1 MKVKM
6 QKGQIDAP
14 QFVNLANTQEQKKI
28 DANNTEANDSK
39 SFARITNTAKQTES
53 IKNISSEN
61 LPQPAVVSAQK
72 DNGESEQIQKE
83 KVPTDLKV
91 KPVNNQ
97 KTEQKQDEGE
107 FLKVQSTTDH
117 EKTRTETIKST
128 SIKTDTQNF
137 KNLANVRDSQIQD
150 QEQATVQSSG
160 KQEKLANQQIA
171 QTIQKPLVQHKNT
184 NDNQAVDSS
193 SKVAT
198 RSNEENQ
205 SLDRSSQTMNMK
217 KAKDGFSASDQMS
230 QTVQKQNT
238 WQITQNN
245 KSSQNIEKTNVQNS
259 STEQP
264 RTQTSSIQDKYAMN
278 PDQTVITQMNQIKQG
293 APTIQQTVQHPSHK
307 RAPVQQNL
315 QEQNITADKPTR
327 TVLSDDAKTQFQTN
341 DLKPQVS
348 YKIVQEQNI
357 ESSKT
362 LKNIQTLRDSESKS
376 TKANLRSSQ
385 QSITN
390 ESQDQQKIVLSR
402 NTLESLVSQSQSNL
416 QSTTENNQKT
426 KERSQKSTQQ
436 SGVIVEN
443 LIASKNSVAPTTS
456 QTPSITVRQAQVII
470 RNAIIQIQ
478 DSTSEFTQFKQ
489 IKRELPDQLKTS
501 QPIKIEN
508 FKLEIARDLKKDSP
522 QIIQQPQP
530 EKLHQTEQIRELMN
544 TKLARKTYENE
555 QTVQNRQQL
564 QQTIETVMVRVEQ
577 QEKSSNIQTI
587 AETIRQMQNS
597 SIEKATVDLSP
608 PNLGKLEIEIL
619 KQQDRLM
626 ITLKVATDE
635 TKEMIEKSSKD
646 LMSRLNAL
654 GFKVEQIDVKTT
666 QKAQED
672 QLYKDQD
679 HEQNQHQNERRHK
692 RYQQEEVNEDDKRD

>member
-1 MKVKM
+1 M
-6 QKGQIDAP
+6 QQGQIDAP
-14 QFVNLANTQEQKKI
+14 QFVNLASTQDQKKT
-28 DANNTEANDSK
+28 DANNTGAKDSK
-39 SFARITNTAKQTES
+39 SSAQITTTAKQTES

-61 LPQPAVVSAQK
+61 LPQPAVVSVQK
-72 DNGESEQIQKE
+72 DNAESEQIQKE
-83 KVPTDLKV
+83 KVLTDLKA

-107 FLKVQSTTDH
+107 LLKVQSTDH
-117 EKTRTETIKST
+117 EKPKTETIKST

>member
-1 MKVKM
+1 VSFAAILQLVKVKM
-6 QKGQIDAP
+6 QQGQIDAP
-14 QFVNLANTQEQKKI
+14 QFVNLASTQDQKKT
-28 DANNTEANDSK
+28 DANNTGAKDSK
-39 SFARITNTAKQTES
+39 SSAQITTTAKQTES

-61 LPQPAVVSAQK
+61 LPQPAVVSVQK
-72 DNGESEQIQKE
+72 DNAESEQIQKE
-83 KVPTDLKV
+83 KVLTDLKA

-107 FLKVQSTTDH
+107 FLKVQSTDH
-117 EKTRTETIKST
+117 EKPKTETIKST

-470 RNAIIQIQ
+470 RNAII
-478 DSTSEFTQFKQ
+478 
-489 IKRELPDQLKTS
+489 
-501 QPIKIEN
+501 
-508 FKLEIARDLKKDSP
+508 
-522 QIIQQPQP
+522 
-530 EKLHQTEQIRELMN
+530 
-544 TKLARKTYENE
+544 
-555 QTVQNRQQL
+555 
-564 QQTIETVMVRVEQ
+564 
-577 QEKSSNIQTI
+577 
-587 AETIRQMQNS
+587 
-597 SIEKATVDLSP
+597 
-608 PNLGKLEIEIL
+608 
-619 KQQDRLM
+619 
-626 ITLKVATDE
+626 
-635 TKEMIEKSSKD
+635 
-646 LMSRLNAL
+646 
-654 GFKVEQIDVKTT
+654 
-666 QKAQED
+666 
-672 QLYKDQD
+672 
-679 HEQNQHQNERRHK
+679 
-692 RYQQEEVNEDDKRD
+692 